1 MKKGFSLGI
10 IQRQGIRNSIITYT
24 GILIGAVSLIII
36 QPRFLSKEEIGL
48 TRILLAFSAFIANFA
63 PLGVNATVTRFF
75 PYFRNREERH
85 HGFFGFM
92 LIFPLLGYILVA
104 GLIYIFREQI
114 ISHYI
119 GQSKLFTDYFTYVF
133 PFIFFLSFISVLTS
147 YSYSIFR
154 TSVPLLI
161 NDILI
166 RLGSIMVFTLYFI
179 HVIDR
184 DLLIFYYV
192 FVYGIQLVL
201 LIAYL
206 FYEDRP
212 SLRIKWNQYREHTPL
227 IMFKYG
233 LVVSLSGISSIGLR
247 YMDTLM
253 LGMYKPHQANLNAL
267 DIVGIYS
274 IAAFIAV
281 FVEAPMNAIDKIIVP
296 KYADGWKNND
306 YADIRQIY
314 YKSAKYLLL
323 IGGLLFLLI
332 NLNIDSLFQLIP
344 DHDYSLAKGVVL
356 IISIGTLIN
365 MGTGN
370 TDGYLLTSSKYKLLT
385 WLLVGLLGVA
395 YINYRI
401 LIPLFGMYGAA
412 LATATSATVYNFA
425 KYFIIWRYYKMQP
438 FSMDTL
444 KILVVIL
451 FTGAIGYFIPS
462 LGNPF
467 LDITLKGSVIAVL
480 FAGLVYALRIVP
492 EFHHLIPIIGK
503 RK

>member
-1 MKKGFSLGI
+1 MGI

-24 GILIGAVSLIII
+24 GILLGAISLIII
-36 QPRFLSKEEIGL
+36 QPRFLTKEEIGL
-48 TRILLAFSAFIANFA
+48 TRILYSFAVLIASFA
-63 PLGVNATVTRFF
+63 PLGMTATVTRYF
-75 PYFRNREERH
+75 PYFRDRERQH

-92 LIFPLLGYILVA
+92 LIFPLLGYIVIA
-104 GLIYIFREQI
+104 GLIFLFREQI
-114 ISHYI
+114 MVYY
-119 GQSKLFTDYFTYVF
+119 GQSKLFTDYFFYVF
-133 PFIFFLSFISVLTS
+133 PLIFFASFISVLTA

-154 TSVPLLI
+154 TSVPVLI
-161 NDILI
+161 NDILV
-166 RLGSIMVFTLYFI
+166 RLGSIVVFTLYHI
-179 HVIDR
+179 HMMDR
-184 DLLIFYYV
+184 DGLVFYFV
-192 FVYGIQLVL
+192 MVYGIQLVL
-201 LIAYL
+201 LVGYL

-212 SLRIKWNQYREHTPL
+212 SLRIRWEQYKVHTPVT
-227 IMFKYG
+227 MFKYG
-233 LVVSLSGISSIGLR
+233 LIVSLTGISSIGLR
-247 YMDTLM
+247 YMDSLM
-253 LGMYKPHQANLNAL
+253 LGMYKPQQANLNAL

-274 IAAFIAV
+274 IAAFIAT

-296 KYADGWKNND
+296 KYADGWKNKD

-332 NLNIDSLFQLIP
+332 NLNIDSLFMLIP

-370 TDGYLLTSSKYKLLT
+370 TDGYLLTSTKYKLLT

-438 FSMDTL
+438 FNLDTI
-444 KILVVIL
+444 KIILTIVV
-451 FTGAIGYFIPS
+451 TGGICYFIPS
-462 LGNPF
+462 FGNPF
-467 LDITLKGSVIAVL
+467 MDIPVKGSIISVL
-480 FAGLVYALRIVP
+480 FVGLAYALRIVP
-492 EFHHLIPIIGK
+492 EFHHLIPFIGK
-503 RK
+503 KK